1 MSKMPSLPWTR
12 INDFLLQVCA
22 ATNAKDFDTLV
33 CARISD
39 LVPHDFPVLCVSS
52 TRDDLRSLARGERPD
67 KLIDTTIRAL
77 AGDPGTV
84 SAWNDYFRFRLPI
97 TDGYFVRSQ
106 VSDFRPYADTE
117 FVTDFVRPR
126 FVEQCLG
133 GWFRRYTVVIPRCKP
148 ARQFSDTEIAVSRII
163 APHLENYFTALSLA
177 ALTAE
182 EARVR
187 SMRESALRFGLTPRE
202 QEIAFL
208 LAERLAMREIAEKL
222 YISRRTVE
230 SHAEHIYGKLGV
242 GGKRQLAGRLLMGP
256 NASPFI

>member
-1 MSKMPSLPWTR
+1 MSNMPSLPWMR

-22 ATNAKDFDTLV
+22 ATNGDDFNALV
-33 CARISD
+33 CAHISD

-52 TRDDLRSLARGERPD
+52 TRDDLQRLARGERPD

-77 AGDPGTV
+77 AGEPGTV
-84 SAWNDYFRFRLPI
+84 SAWNEHFRFRLPI
-97 TDGYFVRSQ
+97 TDGYFVQSQ

-126 FVEQCLG
+126 SVEQCLG
-133 GWFRRYTVVIPRCKP
+133 GWFRRYTVVVPRCKP
-148 ARQFSDTEIAVSRII
+148 ARPFSETEIGISGII
-163 APHLENYFTALSLA
+163 APHLENCFIALSRA
-177 ALTAE
+177 AVTAE
-182 EARVR
+182 QARMQ
-187 SMRESALRFGLTPRE
+187 SMRETASRFGLTARE

-208 LAERLAMREIAEKL
+208 LAERLAMREIADKL

-242 GGKRQLAGRLLMGP
+242 RTKRELAGRLLMGRP
-256 NASPFI
+256 DEW